1 MKLLT
6 LNEAAERLAI
16 SLSTMRAWVSQ
27 RRIEVVKIGRCV
39 RIREEALEAFICNRH
54 SPCSNTDPLRSER

>member
-39 RIREEALEAFICNRH
+39 RIREEALEAFIQESTIAPKYKNSR
-54 SPCSNTDPLRSER
+54 